1 MIGRQIVTRWKWSG
15 IVVTRRYSYF
25 LSEIFSQWR
34 YNRVTKYQRLPKELL
49 SGTRESVC
57 SMQKIKIFKSIESE
71 LSSLEDLRSEIASYL
86 LAPHQ
91 NLVQLLN
98 AASTELVGVFNNFS
112 KKN

>member
-1 MIGRQIVTRWKWSG
+1 MKIGSTFPLFEYWMLVS
-15 IVVTRRYSYF
+15 
-25 LSEIFSQWR
+25 
-34 YNRVTKYQRLPKELL
+34 LL
-49 SGTRESVC
+49 SVSSSTNKLS
-57 SMQKIKIFKSIESE
+57 K

-98 AASTELVGVFNNFS
+98 AAGTELVGIFNNYS